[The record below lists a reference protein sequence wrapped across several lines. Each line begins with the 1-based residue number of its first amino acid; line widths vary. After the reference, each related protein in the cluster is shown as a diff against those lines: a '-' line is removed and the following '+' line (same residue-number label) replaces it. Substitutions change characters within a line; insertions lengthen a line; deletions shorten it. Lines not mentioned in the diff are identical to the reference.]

1 MAAALMPRELLSWSL
16 SAVGLGALEGGL
28 LGVMVKNQFGNAATP
43 ALVNIAVVIVAGAP
57 AFSNLSSF
65 LFAAIAVGRDKLV
78 LLSRLML
85 IISVCLAVMALPGL
99 NAPGLMVFCLMAV
112 LARAA
117 WSGILTIRASV
128 WRANYNRAWRGRV
141 TAQIVRLSSLL
152 VAGYSALT
160 GVLLDWHDGAFR
172 LAFLLASVCTL
183 LAARIYRNARVRGHR
198 QLLAAE
204 NAEQASQGR
213 RLSLS
218 VFTRVLRENADFR
231 RYMISMMVFGSGNLM
246 LLPMLVIMLNEYLA
260 VNQFHQVLITSSLPL
275 FVLYFSVP
283 YWARMLDRLHIFSYR
298 AIHSWFFVTA
308 SALFAI
314 AIISRRAELLW
325 PAAVVLGSAY
335 AGGHLGW
342 NLGHNDFSNDAKA
355 SQYMAIH
362 VTLTGLRGLIM
373 PLVGV
378 AFYQYVAAH
387 WAAKAHFTLLLPLGL
402 TMSGSFLFVALHLN
416 LKRLCANIAEKQ

>member
-1 MAAALMPRELLSWSL
+1 MAAALMPRELVSWSL
-16 SAVGLGALEGGL
+16 SAVGLGALEGDL
-28 LGVMVKNQFGNAATP
+28 LGVVVKNQFGNAASP
-43 ALVNIAVVIVAGAP
+43 ALVNIEVVIVASAP
-57 AFSNLSSF
+57 AFTNLSSF
-65 LFAAIAVGRDKLV
+65 LFAAIAAGRDKLI

-85 IISVCLAVMALPGL
+85 IISVCLAVMAVPGL
-99 NAPGLMVFCLMAV
+99 NAYGLVIFCLMAV

-141 TAQIVRLSSLL
+141 TAHIVRLSLLL

-183 LAARIYRNARVRGHR
+183 LAARVYRNARVRGHR

-204 NAEQASQGR
+204 NAAQASQGR
-213 RLSLS
+213 RLNLS
-218 VFTRVLRENADFR
+218 VFTGVLRENTDFR

-260 VNQFHQVLITSSLPL
+260 INQFRQVVITSSLPL
-275 FVLYFSVP
+275 FVLYVSVP
-283 YWARMLDRLHIFSYR
+283 YWARMLDRLDIFSYR

-314 AIISRRAELLW
+314 AVISHRAELLW
-325 PAAVVLGSAY
+325 PAAIVLGSAY

-342 NLGHNDFSNDAKA
+342 NLGHNDFSSDARA
-355 SQYMAIH
+355 SHYMAIH
-362 VTLTGLRGLIM
+362 VALTGLRGLIM
-373 PLVGV
+373 PLAGV
-378 AFYQYVAAH
+378 AFYQYLAAH
-387 WAAKAHFTLLLPLGL
+387 WAARAHFALLLPLGL
-402 TMSGSFLFVALHLN
+402 TMSGSFLFLALHLN
-416 LKRLCANIAEKQ
+416 LKRLRANIAEKP